1 MRKYWW
7 RNLFFLLF
15 FFFSPSSPSP
25 SLSLVLSFLT
35 SINCS
40 LAKINLLF
48 HYYYLISTQI
58 FIFKPDFQVC
68 PFVPFLCFHRS
79 STSRNCL
86 ISKPKLSFRT
96 YLILLGFI
104 ISARD
109 NLGFTRKWSLSAP
122 GVEQLPQKRKRTIT
136 SAGAAITSL
145 KAVSPA
151 RK

>member
-1 MRKYWW
+1 MRKFRW
-7 RNLFFLLF
+7 RNFFFLFL

-48 HYYYLISTQI
+48 HSYYLISTQI